1 MEDGTCSWSRIS
13 LYLKC
18 VFHFPVSQHYF
29 KRFENSENKGI
40 DRKRM
45 EMASFQNG
53 SKYNNHCDTKYC
65 SGLYDVVISKT
76 GGHIVKINM
85 WECNSHHNF

>member
-1 MEDGTCSWSRIS
+1 MGHAPWSRIS

-29 KRFENSENKGI
+29 KPFENSENKGI

-45 EMASFQNG
+45 EMASFQDD
-53 SKYNNHCDTKYC
+53 SKYNHHSDTKYSC
-65 SGLYDVVISKT
+65 GLYDDAISKRFM
-76 GGHIVKINM
+76 VKIKM
-85 WECNSHHNF
+85 VGFQIPTIHFSK